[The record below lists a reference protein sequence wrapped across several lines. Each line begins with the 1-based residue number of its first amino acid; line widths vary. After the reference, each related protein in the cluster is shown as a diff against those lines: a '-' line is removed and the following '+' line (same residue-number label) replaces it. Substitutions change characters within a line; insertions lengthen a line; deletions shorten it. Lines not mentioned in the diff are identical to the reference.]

1 MSAPE
6 SHIERTYGH
15 RLRLRV
21 CGLCFDGD
29 DLLMVKHQGLG
40 ANGTLFA
47 PPGGGMQYG
56 ESAEAAL
63 VRETKEETGLEV
75 KVKRFLFVHE
85 IFAPPLHAVELFFE
99 MEADG
104 GTLAT
109 GSDPEA
115 SEAEQIIEKVSWMS
129 PEALSEQPAG
139 QVHRMIAH
147 YLPPLSLL
155 SCTGYFEFDNKTRN

>member
-6 SHIERTYGH
+6 SHIARTYGH

-21 CGLCFDGD
+21 CGLCFASE
-29 DLLMVKHQGLG
+29 DLLMVKHRGLG
-40 ANGTLFA
+40 AHGILFA

-63 VRETKEETGLEV
+63 VRETKEETGLVVE
-75 KVKRFLFVHE
+75 VKRFLFVHE

-99 MEADG
+99 MEAVG
-104 GTLAT
+104 GTLTT
-109 GSDPEA
+109 GFDPEA
-115 SEAEQIIEKVSWMS
+115 SEVEQIIEKVSWMS
-129 PEALSEQPAG
+129 SEALSEQPTA

-147 YLPPLSLL
+147 HLPPLSLL